1 MAASVPPTTPRRR
14 VMSVS
19 EWFRRRCR
27 PLPLLLGAAI
37 LAGPAWPTV
46 MSAAPPRFTSKDAN
60 PKPTPDDVE
69 PERPPVKLSY
79 FNSSWEKVLKD
90 VAEQTESTL
99 VADRVPKGNYS
110 RRDKNEYTREEAVR
124 IINQEIEKLGFRM
137 LEKGD
142 YLVVIDLPAQRPR
155 YDRAIVPRAGTAN
168 ATPAAS
174 GLTQKVDRVTPATTA
189 PQTAGAARIGSRQ
202 NSGIQQA
209 GYEATE
215 VSMGPRS
222 RSEEVFLGDEDRNA
236 TADQTEVATSVAFRA
251 RNQRATTLAKHLF
264 RTFRDRAELLEEGRN
279 GLPAFRVQAAESNE
293 VTRPIEFAVAIDEQ
307 QEEIVVDARPT
318 EAEAMLKL
326 LRKLDTPGLEEQ
338 PIQLV
343 STTRT
348 ACEVAMQLDGPL
360 MRLRAAQAKMPQML
374 PDQFA
379 QADAAA
385 PPADAGNPQEEV
397 RVPLGTMPGD
407 MFGNIKGGVNI
418 ESIPDLGV
426 LIIKGNKED
435 VERVM
440 AVIKELERLSEQ
452 TAPRL
457 ELLFLQNV
465 NSEALAELLTTVYES
480 LTKFPGKATQPR
492 QSVAILPV
500 TKPNAILIVAPDAD
514 IEGIKSLADELDKP
528 VDPETEFQVFHLQ
541 NAVASQVEAH
551 LTEFYSEPTGL
562 SARVRIR
569 ADLRTNSLIV
579 SARPNDLSEVAS
591 LIRKIENTEAMSAN
605 QVQIFPLTNAV
616 ATEMS
621 AILNLAIQS
630 VIAPP
635 TSQNTSSVFGNT
647 GGGSAQVSDEFRDVR
662 STVLQFL
669 AIDKDGEKKLRSGIL
684 SDIKITPD
692 PRMNA
697 LIVTAPESSL
707 SLIAELIK
715 QLDKPTNQVA
725 EIKVFTLSNADAS
738 LMVQQLQALFNVSS
752 TGQGGAQ
759 RQLTGVQVVGAEDAS
774 SGLIPLRFSVDTR
787 TNSVIAIGGA
797 DALRVV
803 EAIMLRLDESDI
815 RSRQNTIYRLKNSPS
830 DSIAQAITNFFT
842 QQSDIAAADPNLVSS
857 VEQLEREV
865 IVVSEPVSNSLM
877 ISATPRYN
885 DEIIRLIEKLDA
897 APQQVII
904 QALIVEVEL
913 NDTDE
918 FGIELGF
925 QDSILFNRSIV
936 DAANTYTT
944 NTTTTQN
951 NTTVTQTNIISQA
964 ATPGFLFGNPTTP
977 LGNNV
982 GAANTNRVGSQG
994 LSNFSVGRTNG
1005 DLGFGGLVLS
1015 ASSESV
1021 SFLLRALKENR
1032 QVRVLSRPQI
1042 RTLDN
1047 QQAQIQQ
1054 GQNVPIANGVIITNN
1069 VANPTIERDDA
1080 GVILTVTPRISPD
1093 GNIVMALTAEKSQY
1107 NLNSGVT
1114 IFSDASTGNTVT
1126 APVKDIA
1133 TAVTTISVPSG
1144 QTVVMGGLITSR
1156 TDEVHRKVPWLG
1168 DVPLL
1173 GYAFRYD
1180 YLQTKRTELLIFLT
1194 PRIIWDDG
1202 ESEHIKDVEM
1212 ARMHF
1217 IEAAAEEMHGPLRG
1231 IPAEDVFHEGAYD
1244 PNCPVPMT
1252 TKPMNQQ
1259 LLEGLPPGSVIQ
1271 SVTPV
1276 APAPTPLP
1284 AVPPTTPPPPSPAFP
1299 TEPTLSPVPSNSPP
1313 PPPAEDDA
1321 AADREFRPI
1330 PFDEEDKVVPAGGV
1344 SRASSPTRSMIQQTV
1359 AEFETP
1365 PPSAGRWASSPAKP
1379 VSTPAVP
1386 NHAAT
1391 MATTSTKPGSIKL
1404 GRKPWDAAKTE

>member
-1 MAASVPPTTPRRR
+1 MAVHSTYAAPVRR
-14 VMSVS
+14 VTSIS
-19 EWFRRRCR
+19 EWFRLRCR
-27 PLPLLLGAAI
+27 PLPLLLGAT
-37 LAGPAWPTV
+37 LLLGPTCPPSL
-46 MSAAPPRFTSKDAN
+46 SAAPPRFASKDAN
-60 PKPTPDDVE
+60 PKPTQDDLE
-69 PERPPVKLSY
+69 QERPPVKLNY
-79 FNSSWEKVLKD
+79 FNSNWEKVLKD
-90 VAEQTESTL
+90 IAEQSGSTL

-110 RRDKNEYTREEAVR
+110 RRDKNEYTREEAIR

-155 YDRAIVPRAGTAN
+155 YDRAVVPRTGSNSQPTATN
-168 ATPAAS
+168 QPS
-174 GLTQKVDRVTPATTA
+174 QKVDRVTPESNTA
-189 PQTAGAARIGSRQ
+189 ASAGATKIGPRQ
-202 NSGIQQA
+202 TGSIQQA
-209 GYEATE
+209 GYEATTAN
-215 VSMGPRS
+215 VGPRS
-222 RSEEVFLGDEDRNA
+222 RSEELFLDGAESTDSPAEEEA
-236 TADQTEVATSVAFRA
+236 LTSVAFRA
-251 RNQRATTLAKHLF
+251 RNQHASTLAKHLY

-279 GLPAFRVQAAESNE
+279 GLPAFRVQTAEAESQE
-293 VTRPIEFAVAIDEQ
+293 RPIEFAVAIDEQ
-307 QEEIVVDARPT
+307 QEEILVDARPT

-326 LRKLDTPGLEEQ
+326 LRRLDTPNLEEQ

-348 ACEVAMQLDGPL
+348 ACEVAMQFEGQAA
-360 MRLRAAQAKMPQML
+360 RIQAAQAKAPRL
-374 PDQFA
+374 IGDQFA
-379 QADAAA
+379 QADGAA
-385 PPADAGNPQEEV
+385 PPAANPADAGNPQQEV
-397 RVPLGTMPGD
+397 RVPIGGLPGD
-407 MFGNIKGGVNI
+407 IIGNIKGEVSI
-418 ESIPDLGV
+418 ESVSDLGV
-426 LIIKGNKED
+426 LILRGNKED
-435 VERVM
+435 VEQVM
-440 AVIKELERLSEQ
+440 SVIKELERLSEQ
-452 TAPRL
+452 TAPQL

-500 TKPNAILIVAPDAD
+500 SKPNAILIVAPQAD
-514 IEGIKSLADELDKP
+514 VQGIKALADELDKP

-541 NAVASQVEAH
+541 NAVASQVETL
-551 LTEFYSEPTGL
+551 LTDFYNEREGL
-562 SARVRIR
+562 GARVIVRS
-569 ADLRTNSLIV
+569 DLRSNSIIV
-579 SARPNDLSEVAS
+579 SARPNDLDEVAT
-591 LIRKIENTEAMSAN
+591 LIRKIENTESMSAN

-635 TSQNTSSVFGNT
+635 TSQNTSSIFGNT

-669 AIDKDGEKKLRSGIL
+669 AVDKDGEKKLRSGIL
-684 SDIKITPD
+684 ADVRITPD

-697 LIVTAPESSL
+697 LIVTAPEASL
-707 SLIAELIK
+707 SLISELIK

-738 LMVQQLQALFNVSS
+738 LMVQQLQALFNVAA
-752 TGQGGAQ
+752 TGQGGQQ
-759 RQLTGVQVVGAEDAS
+759 RQVTGVQVVGAEDAS

-830 DSIAQAITNFFT
+830 DSIATAITNFFT
-842 QQSDIAAADPNLVSS
+842 QQSDIAAADPNLISS

-936 DAANTYTT
+936 DAANTFTT

-951 NTTVTQTNIISQA
+951 NTTVTQTNIVSQA
-964 ATPGFLFGNPTTP
+964 ATPGFLFGNPNTP

-982 GAANTNRVGSQG
+982 GAANPSRVGSQG

-1021 SFLLRALKENR
+1021 SFLLRALAENR

-1054 GQNVPIANGVIITNN
+1054 GQNVPIANGVVITNN

-1168 DVPLL
+1168 DIPIL

-1217 IEAAAEEMHGPLRG
+1217 IESAAEEIHGPLRG
-1231 IPAEDVFHEGAYD
+1231 IPAEEMFQDGAYD

-1252 TKPMNQQ
+1252 SNPSQRAVI
-1259 LLEGLPPGSVIQ
+1259 EGLPPGAVIQ

-1276 APAPTPLP
+1276 TPSPVAPPPAPGITPAPEL
-1284 AVPPTTPPPPSPAFP
+1284 A
-1299 TEPTLSPVPSNSPP
+1299 PVPVTTP
-1313 PPPAEDDA
+1313 PPPAEDA
-1321 AADREFRPI
+1321 AAESQPFRPI
-1330 PFDEEDKVVPAGGV
+1330 PIDEEDQVIPAGGV
-1344 SRASSPTRSMIQQTV
+1344 SRRTSPTRATIQQTV

-1365 PPSAGRWASSPAKP
+1365 PTSTGRW
-1379 VSTPAVP
+1379 
-1386 NHAAT
+1386 
-1391 MATTSTKPGSIKL
+1391 TSTKATPANKPAASTPVSNTLPVSSNPPGSIKL
-1404 GRKPWDAAKTE
+1404 GRKPYVPAKAE

>member
-1 MAASVPPTTPRRR
+1 M
-14 VMSVS
+14 
-19 EWFRRRCR
+19 
-27 PLPLLLGAAI
+27 
-37 LAGPAWPTV
+37 
-46 MSAAPPRFTSKDAN
+46 SKDAN
-60 PKPTPDDVE
+60 PKPTQDDLE
-69 PERPPVKLSY
+69 EERPPVKLNY
-79 FNSSWEKVLKD
+79 FNSGWDKVLKD
-90 VAEQTESTL
+90 IAEQTGSTL

-110 RRDKNEYTREEAVR
+110 RRDKTEYSREEAVR
-124 IINQEIEKLGFRM
+124 IINQDIEKLGFRM

-142 YLVVIDLPAQRPR
+142 FLVVIDLPAQRPR
-155 YDRAIVPRAGTAN
+155 YERAVVPRAGTAGTQTN
-168 ATPAAS
+168 SPQAS
-174 GLTQKVDRVTPATTA
+174 TALSQKIDRVSSGTTGAPAT
-189 PQTAGAARIGSRQ
+189 GATKIGPRRDAAVQ
-202 NSGIQQA
+202 PA
-209 GYEATE
+209 GYEDGE
-215 VSMGPRS
+215 VSTGPRS
-222 RSEEVFLGDEDRNA
+222 RSEEVFLSDEVQA
-236 TADQTEVATSVAFRA
+236 PSAMPADEAVTSVAFRA

-279 GLPAFRVQAAESNE
+279 GLPAFRVQAAETE
-293 VTRPIEFAVAIDEQ
+293 VAQRPIEFAVAIDEQ

-326 LRKLDTPGLEEQ
+326 LRKLDTPTLEEE

-343 STTRT
+343 ATTRT
-348 ACEVAMQLDGPL
+348 ACEVAMQFPGQAA
-360 MRLRAAQAKMPQML
+360 RIQAAQAKAPRL
-374 PDQFA
+374 IGDQFA

-385 PPADAGNPQEEV
+385 QPAPTPADAGNPQQEV
-397 RVPLGTMPGD
+397 RVPIGGLPGD
-407 MFGNIKGGVNI
+407 IIGNIKGEVSI
-418 ESIPDLGV
+418 ESVPDLGV
-426 LIIKGNKED
+426 LIFKGNKED

-440 AVIKELERLSEQ
+440 AVVKELERLSEQ
-452 TAPRL
+452 TAPQL

-500 TKPNAILIVAPDAD
+500 SKPNAILIVAPQAD
-514 IEGIKSLADELDKP
+514 IAGIKSLADELDKP

-541 NAVASQVEAH
+541 NAVATQVETL
-551 LTEFYSEPTGL
+551 LTDFYAERTGL
-562 SARVRIR
+562 GAKVIVR
-569 ADLRTNSLIV
+569 ADARSNSVIV
-579 SARPNDLSEVAS
+579 SARPNDLDEVAT

-647 GGGSAQVSDEFRDVR
+647 GGGTAQVSDEFRDVR

-669 AIDKDGEKKLRSGIL
+669 AIDKDGEKKLRSGVL
-684 SDIKITPD
+684 ADIRITPD

-697 LIVTAPESSL
+697 LLVTAPEGSL

-725 EIKVFTLSNADAS
+725 EIKVFTLANADAS
-738 LMVQQLQALFNVSS
+738 LMVQQLQALFNVAAS
-752 TGQGGAQ
+752 GQGGQQ
-759 RQLTGVQVVGAEDAS
+759 RQVTGVQVVGAEDAS

-830 DSIAQAITNFFT
+830 DSIATAITNFFT

-897 APQQVII
+897 APQQVVI

-925 QDSILFNRSIV
+925 QDSVLFNRSIL
-936 DAANTYTT
+936 DAPVTIAETMTSPNGVQ
-944 NTTTTQN
+944 TTTQR
-951 NTTVTQTNIISQA
+951 VISQSA
-964 ATPGFLFGNPTTP
+964 QPGFLFSNPNTP

-982 GAANTNRVGSQG
+982 GSGNTNSVGSQG

-1021 SFLLRALKENR
+1021 SFLLRALAENR

-1054 GQNVPIANGVIITNN
+1054 GQNVPVVDGVTLLNN
-1069 VANPTIERDDA
+1069 IANPTIRRDDS

-1107 NLNSGVT
+1107 NLNSGVPVFT
-1114 IFSDASTGNTVT
+1114 DATTGNVVT
-1126 APVKDIA
+1126 APVKDIS

-1144 QTVVMGGLITSR
+1144 QTVVLGGLITSR

-1168 DVPLL
+1168 DIPIL

-1180 YLQTKRTELLIFLT
+1180 FLQTRRTELLIFLT
-1194 PRIIWDDG
+1194 PRIIWDDA

-1231 IPAEDVFHEGAYD
+1231 IPAEEMFRDGSYD
-1244 PNCPVPMT
+1244 PNCPVPLT
-1252 TKPMNQQ
+1252 TSPNGRPVI
-1259 LLEGLPPGSVIQ
+1259 EGLPPGAVIQ
-1271 SVTPV
+1271 SISPVTPS
-1276 APAPTPLP
+1276 PATPTPASP
-1284 AVPPTTPPPPSPAFP
+1284 TPPPPAPGVIPEPALAPVPASPA
-1299 TEPTLSPVPSNSPP
+1299 VA
-1313 PPPAEDDA
+1313 PPPADDA
-1321 AADREFRPI
+1321 SIDEGFRAI
-1330 PFDEEDKVVPAGGV
+1330 PLDDEDQIIPAGGLPM
-1344 SRASSPTRSMIQQTV
+1344 SSSPTRSKIQQTV

-1365 PPSAGRWASSPAKP
+1365 PTSTGRWASSTTKPASK
-1379 VSTPAVP
+1379 SQ
-1386 NHAAT
+1386 
-1391 MATTSTKPGSIKL
+1391 PGSIKL
-1404 GRKPWDAAKTE
+1404 GRKPWGATKAE